1 MVAAVRL
8 QLDAKGHSQRRDN
21 HLLCTY
27 DHRARRMLA
36 LSERHVLEIRV
47 IVAYSIMKHVLA
59 ALSEVTRLD

>member
-8 QLDAKGHSQRRDN
+8 QLDSKGHSQRRDN

-36 LSERHVLEIRV
+36 LSERRVLEIRV
-47 IVAYSIMKHVLA
+47 IVACSIMKHVLA